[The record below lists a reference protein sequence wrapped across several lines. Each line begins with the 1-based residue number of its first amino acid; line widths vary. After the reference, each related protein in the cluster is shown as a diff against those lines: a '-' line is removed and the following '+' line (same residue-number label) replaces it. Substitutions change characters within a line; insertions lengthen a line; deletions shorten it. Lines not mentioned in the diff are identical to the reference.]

1 MALTQVTGPYPI
13 FTDLDGTPLDDGY
26 LYIGEINQD
35 PEQNPI
41 QVFWD
46 ANLTIPA
53 TQPIRTSNGYAYR
66 NGTPALLY
74 TGGEFSITIRNK
86 REEFVLYSPV
96 GYGFDPAA
104 VSASVVKN
112 DFVGN
117 GVQVAFVLS
126 ASPSTILATNIF
138 INGVYQEKDSYTLSG
153 NTITFSIA
161 PPLSSSIEIMTN
173 ETGIINSGNA
183 NDISYTLTA
192 AGATLQT
199 VQTKLEQY
207 VSVKDFGA
215 VGDGVTDDTVAIQ
228 AAVNNGV
235 AAVYVPAT
243 TTYYKITDDITVPNG
258 VTVYGDG
265 WDSLIQQVTLNK
277 DVFIA
282 GNSNTFRALRLKVAD
297 GNDTDFVNCVYAS
310 AVNNLS
316 VLDCFLELGD
326 LGGVGVHIRNVQ
338 NSVVRGNRIYGGK
351 YTSGAGPAAS
361 AADILLYSS
370 GASERHIIDGNFCLS
385 NNSQG
390 IFIDALGYDGDI
402 LVSNNTCVTLDTTTC
417 TETGTWALAAT
428 GGNRRHGIV
437 IGYNSSTVSGPRTV
451 VSGNVCRNTRWTGI
465 YKQGVS
471 SGPVIIANNICDLN
485 GYDTANT
492 LSGGIYFVQSGYE
505 EVVGNY
511 ISRFQN
517 TNVNTGGIT
526 VNATTA
532 PVISASI
539 RSNTV
544 QGSLGKGLVL
554 TTNSAFVEVADNTFL
569 SNVGNDISVVPNAGN
584 ANIAGHN
591 IVRNRIVRTSGSAV
605 TGIAIDMQASTRT
618 LVVKGNRITGN
629 DNTTV
634 SDQNAGIRISS
645 QTENARIIDNEIDN
659 FYYGFYAA
667 QYYTTGRSPNY
678 IYERNTFRDCNTGFM
693 ISGTT
698 GNHTI
703 PLVDNRFINVT
714 TQVSGAALG
723 GATVGRIVTRL
734 GDKFTWQTTAAPAT
748 GAWDVG
754 DQSANSTP
762 AVGQPKGW
770 MCTVAGTPGTW
781 VSTGNL

>member
-1 MALTQVTGPYPI
+1 MSLTKATYSMIEGAPANVLDYGADPTG
-13 FTDLDGTPLDDGY
+13 
-26 LYIGEINQD
+26 
-35 PEQNPI
+35 
-41 QVFWD
+41 
-46 ANLTIPA
+46 
-53 TQPIRTSNGYAYR
+53 
-66 NGTPALLY
+66 
-74 TGGEFSITIRNK
+74 
-86 REEFVLYSPV
+86 
-96 GYGFDPAA
+96 
-104 VSASVVKN
+104 
-112 DFVGN
+112 
-117 GVQVAFVLS
+117 VAD
-126 ASPSTILATNIF
+126 ST
-138 INGVYQEKDSYTLSG
+138 
-153 NTITFSIA
+153 
-161 PPLSSSIEIMTN
+161 
-173 ETGIINSGNA
+173 
-183 NDISYTLTA
+183 TA
-192 AGATLQT
+192 FQT
-199 VQTKLEQY
+199 
-207 VSVKDFGA
+207 
-215 VGDGVTDDTVAIQ
+215 
-228 AAVNNGV
+228 AVNSGV
-235 AAVYVPAT
+235 AAVYVPGT
-243 TTYYKITDDITVPNG
+243 STYYMITDDITVPNG

-265 WDSLIQQVTLNK
+265 WDSLVRQFTLNK

-316 VLDCFLELGD
+316 VLDCFLEPGD

-351 YTSGAGPAAS
+351 YTSGVSTAAS

-402 LVSNNTCVTLDTTTC
+402 LVANNACVTLDTTTC
-417 TETGTWALAAT
+417 TETGTWALATT

-485 GYDTANT
+485 GYDVANS
-492 LSGGIYFVQSGYE
+492 LSGGVYFNQSGHE
-505 EVVGNY
+505 EVIGNY

-517 TNVNTGGIT
+517 TNTGTGAIT
-526 VNATTA
+526 VTAAVA

-539 RSNTV
+539 RSNTI

-554 TTNSAFVEVADNTFL
+554 TTNCAFVEVAENTLL
-569 SNVGNDISVVPNAGN
+569 SNVGNDIDVNPNAGN

-605 TGIAIDMQASTRT
+605 TAISINVQASTRT
-618 LVVKGNRITGN
+618 MVVKGNRITGN
-629 DNTTV
+629 DNTTL
-634 SDQNAGIRISS
+634 SDQNSAIRTP
-645 QTENARIIDNEIDN
+645 QAYENVRVIDNEIEN
-659 FYYGFYAA
+659 FYYGFYSAG
-667 QYYTTGRSPNY
+667 YYTTGRSPNY
-678 IYERNTFRDCNTGFM
+678 MYERNTIRDCNTGFV
-693 ISGTT
+693 IAGTS
-698 GNHTI
+698 GNHTV
-703 PLVDNRFINVT
+703 PVVDNRFISVT
-714 TQVSGAALG
+714 TQLSNAGL
-723 GATVGRIVTRL
+723 GATVGRIVARL
-734 GDKFTWQTTAAPAT
+734 GDNFSWQTTAAPAT
-748 GAWDVG
+748 GAWAVG

-762 AVGQPKGW
+762 VVGQPKGW